1 MSVRIIL
8 IAWLLLLA
16 SVAHAETRYI
26 SDRTIVELRRGPSIE
41 YLILRNLEAG
51 AAVELL
57 EQDAEAGY
65 SRVRL
70 RDQQGT
76 EGWILSRYLT
86 AQPIA
91 RDRLAAAETELQ
103 SARARVDDLERQV
116 AELND
121 RLSNAQADLEATR
134 STNGEVSKELADIR
148 VAAANVIEIR
158 EQNQSLQQRLAQ
170 SDAQVQRLTLENQA
184 LMSRNNQNWFLLGAG
199 VLFGGILLGLIAP
212 SLRKKRR
219 SDW

>member
-8 IAWLLLLA
+8 IAWALLLA
-16 SVAHAETRYI
+16 AAAHAETRYV

-65 SRVRL
+65 SRVRV
-70 RDQQGT
+70 RDQGT
-76 EGWILSRYLT
+76 EGWILTRYLT

-103 SARARVDDLERQV
+103 NARAKVDELEKEVADLSGQLR
-116 AELND
+116 
-121 RLSNAQADLEATR
+121 SAQADLEATR

-148 VAAANVIEIR
+148 IAAANVIEIR

-184 LMSRNNQNWFLLGAG
+184 LMSRNNQNWFLIGAG